1 MSTFRAVILQLVFAL
16 VVLGSTATEALAGG
30 IAVVDFQRAVNETE
44 EGKNA
49 QQKLDTMFNSRKG
62 EIDKK
67 QKELEAEF
75 QDFQSRAMILSET
88 ARAEAEQELLGKQ
101 QRFQQLYM
109 QYEQEMQQT
118 YYTMLQDL
126 DVKMRAISEKLAKEK
141 GYDLVIDRAAVVY
154 MGGDTID
161 MTDALVQ
168 RYNNEQK

>member
-1 MSTFRAVILQLVFAL
+1 MSTFRAAFLQLAFAL
-16 VVLGSTATEALAGG
+16 MLFGSTASEAVAGT
-30 IAVVDFQRAVNETE
+30 IAVVDFQRAVNETD

-49 QQKLDTMFNSRKG
+49 QQKLDTMFNSRKS

-75 QDFQSRAMILSET
+75 QDFQSRAMILSES

-126 DVKMRAISEKLAKEK
+126 DTKMRAISEKLAKDK

-154 MGGDTID
+154 MGGDTVD
-161 MTDALVQ
+161 MTDELVK
-168 RYNNEQK
+168 RYNTEQQ